1 MTIFDS
7 PRGKVINAD
16 GGNALRLIG
25 LAILGLVMIVLL
37 FNSVTRVATGHVGV
51 LTLFGKVTGESLG
64 EGIHLINPLKTNNEM
79 SIQTQTIKESANVP
93 SAEGLMMSLDT
104 SLIYHLNPDRAAE
117 VFQKIGADYENVV
130 VESTLRSAIREATAS
145 HSANALYT
153 GEREMVG
160 KQIYDELTS
169 QLNGRGLTVENVLL
183 RDIQLPATLK
193 AAIEAK
199 QQAEQESLA
208 MNFRLQKETQE
219 AQRKRIEAAGVR
231 DFQQIVAQGI
241 TPSLLEW
248 KGIEATENLA
258 KSPNSKVV
266 VIGKNKIVI
275 LQASHRSRVSPNVRA
290 GFRSVA
296 VPHVCRFLDQ
306 ARVA

>member
-1 MTIFDS
+1 MTIFD
-7 PRGKVINAD
+7 PDRGKVINVN
-16 GGNALRLIG
+16 GGSAIRIVG
-25 LAILGLVMIVLL
+25 LALAGLLLLILL

-51 LTLFGKVTGESLG
+51 LTLFGRVTGETLG

-79 SIQTQTIKESANVP
+79 SVQTQTIKESANVP
-93 SAEGLMMSLDT
+93 SSEGLMMSLDT
-104 SLIYHLNPDRAAE
+104 SLIYHLNPDRSAE
-117 VFQKIGADYENVV
+117 VFQKIGADYENLV
-130 VESTLRSAIREATAS
+130 VEPTLRSAIREATAS

-153 GEREMVG
+153 GEREMVA
-160 KQIYDELTS
+160 KQVYDQITSELS
-169 QLNGRGLTVENVLL
+169 KRGLTVENVLL
-183 RDIQLPATLK
+183 RDVQLPATLK

-258 KSPNSKVV
+258 KSANSKVV
-266 VIGKNKIVI
+266 VIGNSKNGLPLI
-275 LQASHRSRVSPNVRA
+275 LGQ
-290 GFRSVA
+290 
-296 VPHVCRFLDQ
+296 
-306 ARVA
+306 

>member
-1 MTIFDS
+1 MTIFDANR
-7 PRGKVINAD
+7 PRVVDA
-16 GGNALRLIG
+16 GGHGGGMLRLIG
-25 LAILGLVMIVLL
+25 IGIIGFVLVILIFSSITKVG
-37 FNSVTRVATGHVGV
+37 TGHVGV
-51 LTLFGKVTGESLG
+51 LTLFGRVTGETLG

-79 SIQTQTIKESANVP
+79 SVQTQTLKESANVP
-93 SAEGLMMSLDT
+93 SSEGLMMALDT

-117 VFQKIGADYENVV
+117 VFQKIGADYEDKV
-130 VESTLRSAIREATAS
+130 VENQLRSAIREATAS

-153 GEREMVG
+153 GEREAVA
-160 KQIYDELTS
+160 KQIQEKISEDL
-169 QLNGRGLTVENVLL
+169 GRRGISVEAVLL

-193 AAIEAK
+193 ASIEAK
-199 QQAEQESLA
+199 QQAEQEALA

-258 KSPNSKVV
+258 KSSNAKVV
-266 VIGKNKIVI
+266 VIGSGKNGLPLI
-275 LQASHRSRVSPNVRA
+275 LGQ
-290 GFRSVA
+290 
-296 VPHVCRFLDQ
+296 
-306 ARVA
+306 